1 MDNHAPKMIKRIK
14 GRRYQWLSTEIKKV
28 MDEGDKMLRKDRKT
42 RKDSDWSNYE
52 QLKNQYNN
60 MIKYAK
66 RKYHNNLIANNS
78 KNPKAFW
85 KAVTPSS
92 IPEKIS
98 KANNFCSYFSLVAES
113 LKTSAYPLKNFIWLS
128 QLNQLKKSI

>member
-14 GRRYQWLSTEIKKV
+14 GRRYQWLSTEIKKF
-28 MDEGDKMLRKDRKT
+28 MDEGDKMLRKDR
-42 RKDSDWSNYE
+42 RQSNYK

-78 KNPKAFW
+78 KNTKAFW